1 MQFLSREAS
10 AEWCA
15 ANGFGVEPGGD
26 CPQQPHGP
34 SAKFE
39 IPSDAGRRV
48 ALARL
53 LWESVAASA
62 PRALL
67 WVTQFGVWPS
77 SEHRPLAESA
87 RSAWGAPGPLAT
99 FPGQLVALGEQD
111 DGLSVLVLALLF
123 LWDCWLLP
131 AGGSQA
137 AFLSHDECGVAF
149 FRDESEHSAFSRR
162 LELFN
167 R

>member
-1 MQFLSREAS
+1 MQFLTREAS

-15 ANGFGVEPGGD
+15 ANGFGVEPSGGN
-26 CPQQPHGP
+26 PQQPPGF
-34 SAKFE
+34 AEKFE
-39 IPSDAGRRV
+39 ISLDAGRRI

-62 PRALL
+62 PHVLL
-67 WVTQFGVWPS
+67 WVTEFGVWPS

-87 RSAWGAPGPLAT
+87 RSSWGAPGPLASY
-99 FPGQLVALGEQD
+99 PGQVVALGEHD
-111 DGLSVLVLALLF
+111 DGISALVLALLF

-131 AGGSQA
+131 ADGSRA
-137 AFLSHDECGVAF
+137 ALVSHDEFGVAF
-149 FRDESEHSAFSRR
+149 FREESEHSAFSRR